1 MGVSER
7 RIRER
12 LDARQ
17 SILATARELF
27 LLKGFEATTIRNI
40 AEKIEYSPSTIYQH
54 FKDKNEIFY
63 TLHTESFIEL
73 VKQMKRSDLHEN
85 PLEQLIALGKIY
97 IQFAEDNPE
106 LYDLMFIME
115 APIDFLNLLDETQW
129 IEGKTAFDYLKSV
142 ISACIDKGLIKETDV
157 DSLAYLIW
165 STVHGMVTLSF
176 SKRGLRI
183 GLSNPETIIDR
194 TFNIFSKL
202 LLGLKRQVNIR
213 TGASLSS

>member
-12 LDARQ
+12 LDTRQ

-63 TLHTESFIEL
+63 TLHTESFLEL

-142 ISACIDKGLIKETDV
+142 ISACINKGLIKETDV

-165 STVHGMVTLSF
+165 STVHGMVTLSIR
-176 SKRGLRI
+176 KRGLRI
-183 GLSNPETIIDR
+183 GLSNPETIIER

-202 LLGLKRQVNIR
+202 LVK
-213 TGASLSS
+213 S

>member
-63 TLHTESFIEL
+63 TIHSEAFAEL
-73 VKQMKRSDLHEN
+73 VRYLNASEMHKN
-85 PLEQLIALGKIY
+85 PMDQLIALGQIY
-97 IQFAEDNPE
+97 IQFALENPE

-115 APIDFLNLLDETQW
+115 APIDFLDYLEDANWT
-129 IEGKTAFDYLKSV
+129 EGKMAFDYLKSV
-142 ISACIDKGLIKETDV
+142 IANCIQQGLIKETDLE
-157 DSLAYLIW
+157 SLSYLIW
-165 STVHGMVTLSF
+165 STVHGLVTISIR
-176 SKRGLRI
+176 KRGLKI
-183 GLSNPETIIDR
+183 GLSDPDTIIQR
-194 TFNIFSKL
+194 SFAIFSHL
-202 LLGLKRQVNIR
+202 LVK
-213 TGASLSS
+213 S

>member
-12 LDARQ
+12 LDTRQ

-63 TLHTESFIEL
+63 TIHSEAFAEL
-73 VKQMKRSDLHEN
+73 VRYLNASEMHKN
-85 PLEQLIALGKIY
+85 PMDQLIALGQIY
-97 IQFAEDNPE
+97 IQFALENPE

-115 APIDFLNLLDETQW
+115 APIDFLNYLEDANW
-129 IEGKTAFDYLKSV
+129 IEGKMAFDYLKSV
-142 ISACIDKGLIKETDV
+142 IANCIQQGLIKETDLE
-157 DSLAYLIW
+157 SLSYLIW
-165 STVHGMVTLSF
+165 STVHGLVTISIR
-176 SKRGLRI
+176 KRGLKI
-183 GLSNPETIIDR
+183 GLSDPDTIIQR
-194 TFNIFSKL
+194 SFTIFSHL
-202 LLGLKRQVNIR
+202 LVK
-213 TGASLSS
+213 S

>member
-12 LDARQ
+12 LDTRQ

-63 TLHTESFIEL
+63 TLHTESFLEL
-73 VKQMKRSDLHEN
+73 VKQMKRSELHEN

-115 APIDFLNLLDETQW
+115 APIDFLQILDETHW

-157 DSLAYLIW
+157 ESLSYLVW
-165 STVHGMVTLSF
+165 STVHGMVTLSIR
-176 SKRGLRI
+176 KRGLRI
-183 GLSNPETIIDR
+183 GLSNPETIIHR

-202 LLGLKRQVNIR
+202 LVK
-213 TGASLSS
+213 S

>member
-12 LDARQ
+12 LDTRQ
-17 SILATARELF
+17 SILATARALF

-63 TLHTESFIEL
+63 TLHTESFLEL
-73 VKQMKRSDLHEN
+73 VKQMKRSELHEN
-85 PLEQLIALGKIY
+85 PLEQLISLGKIY

-165 STVHGMVTLSF
+165 STVHGMVTLSIR
-176 SKRGLRI
+176 KRGLRI
-183 GLSNPETIIDR
+183 GLSNPETIIER

-202 LLGLKRQVNIR
+202 LVK
-213 TGASLSS
+213 S

>member
-63 TLHTESFIEL
+63 TIHSEAFAEL
-73 VKQMKRSDLHEN
+73 VRYLNASEMHKN
-85 PLEQLIALGKIY
+85 PMDQLIALGHIY
-97 IQFAEDNPE
+97 IQFALENPE

-115 APIDFLNLLDETQW
+115 APIDFLNYLEDANW
-129 IEGKTAFDYLKSV
+129 IEGKMAFDYLKSV
-142 ISACIDKGLIKETDV
+142 IANCIQQGLIKETDLE
-157 DSLAYLIW
+157 SLSYLIW
-165 STVHGMVTLSF
+165 STVHGLVTISIRK
-176 SKRGLRI
+176 SGLKI
-183 GLSNPETIIDR
+183 GLSDPDTIIQR
-194 TFNIFSKL
+194 SFAIFSHL
-202 LLGLKRQVNIR
+202 LVK
-213 TGASLSS
+213 S

>member
-12 LDARQ
+12 LDTRQ

-63 TLHTESFIEL
+63 TLHTESFLEL
-73 VKQMKRSDLHEN
+73 VKQMKRSELHEN

-115 APIDFLNLLDETQW
+115 APIDFLQILDETHW

-142 ISACIDKGLIKETDV
+142 ISACIEKGLIKETDV
-157 DSLAYLIW
+157 ESLSYLVW
-165 STVHGMVTLSF
+165 STVHGMVTLSL

-183 GLSNPETIIDR
+183 GLSNPETIIHR

-202 LLGLKRQVNIR
+202 LVK
-213 TGASLSS
+213 S

>member
-12 LDARQ
+12 LDTRQ

-63 TLHTESFIEL
+63 TIHSEAFAEL
-73 VKQMKRSDLHEN
+73 VRYLNASEMHKN
-85 PLEQLIALGKIY
+85 PMDQLIALGQIY
-97 IQFAEDNPE
+97 IQFALENPE

-115 APIDFLNLLDETQW
+115 APIDFLNYLEDANW
-129 IEGKTAFDYLKSV
+129 IEGKMAFDYLKSV
-142 ISACIDKGLIKETDV
+142 IANCIQQGLIKETDLE
-157 DSLAYLIW
+157 SLSYLIW
-165 STVHGMVTLSF
+165 SIVHGLVTISIR
-176 SKRGLRI
+176 KRGLKI
-183 GLSNPETIIDR
+183 GLSDPDTIIQR
-194 TFNIFSKL
+194 SFAIFSHL
-202 LLGLKRQVNIR
+202 LVK
-213 TGASLSS
+213 S

>member
-12 LDARQ
+12 LDTRQ

-63 TLHTESFIEL
+63 TIHSEAFAEL
-73 VKQMKRSDLHEN
+73 VRYLNASEMHKN
-85 PLEQLIALGKIY
+85 PMDQLIALGQIY
-97 IQFAEDNPE
+97 IQFALENPE

-115 APIDFLNLLDETQW
+115 APIDFLNYLEDANW
-129 IEGKTAFDYLKSV
+129 IEGKMAFDYLKSV
-142 ISACIDKGLIKETDV
+142 IANCIQQDLIKETDLE
-157 DSLAYLIW
+157 SLSYLIW
-165 STVHGMVTLSF
+165 STVHGLVTISIR
-176 SKRGLRI
+176 KRGLKI
-183 GLSNPETIIDR
+183 GLSDPDTIIQR
-194 TFNIFSKL
+194 SFAIFSHL
-202 LLGLKRQVNIR
+202 LVK
-213 TGASLSS
+213 S

>member
-63 TLHTESFIEL
+63 TIHSEAFAEL
-73 VKQMKRSDLHEN
+73 VRYLNASEMHKN
-85 PLEQLIALGKIY
+85 PMDQLIALGQIY
-97 IQFAEDNPE
+97 IQFALENPE

-115 APIDFLNLLDETQW
+115 APIDFLNYLEDTNW
-129 IEGKTAFDYLKSV
+129 IEGKMAFDYLKSV
-142 ISACIDKGLIKETDV
+142 IANCIQQGLIKETDLE
-157 DSLAYLIW
+157 SLSYLIW
-165 STVHGMVTLSF
+165 STVHGLVTISIR
-176 SKRGLRI
+176 KRGLKI
-183 GLSNPETIIDR
+183 GLSDPDTIIQR
-194 TFNIFSKL
+194 SFAIFSHL
-202 LLGLKRQVNIR
+202 LVK
-213 TGASLSS
+213 S

>member
-63 TLHTESFIEL
+63 TIHSEAFAEL
-73 VKQMKRSDLHEN
+73 VRYLNASEMHKN
-85 PLEQLIALGKIY
+85 PMDQLIALGQIY
-97 IQFAEDNPE
+97 IQFALENPE

-115 APIDFLNLLDETQW
+115 APIDFLNYLEDANW
-129 IEGKTAFDYLKSV
+129 IEGKMAFDYLKSV
-142 ISACIDKGLIKETDV
+142 IANCIQQGLIKESDLE
-157 DSLAYLIW
+157 SLSYLIW
-165 STVHGMVTLSF
+165 STVHGLVTISIR
-176 SKRGLRI
+176 KRGLKI
-183 GLSNPETIIDR
+183 GLSDPDTIIQR
-194 TFNIFSKL
+194 SFTIFSHL
-202 LLGLKRQVNIR
+202 LVK
-213 TGASLSS
+213 S

>member
-12 LDARQ
+12 LDTRQ

-63 TLHTESFIEL
+63 TIHSEAFAEL
-73 VKQMKRSDLHEN
+73 VRYLNASEMHKN
-85 PLEQLIALGKIY
+85 PMDQLIALGQIY
-97 IQFAEDNPE
+97 IQFALENPE

-115 APIDFLNLLDETQW
+115 APIDFLNYLEDANWT
-129 IEGKTAFDYLKSV
+129 EGKMAFDYLKSV
-142 ISACIDKGLIKETDV
+142 IANCIQQGLLKETDLE
-157 DSLAYLIW
+157 SLSYLIW
-165 STVHGMVTLSF
+165 STVHGLVTISIR
-176 SKRGLRI
+176 KRGLKI
-183 GLSNPETIIDR
+183 GLSDPDTIIQR
-194 TFNIFSKL
+194 SFAIFSHL
-202 LLGLKRQVNIR
+202 LVK
-213 TGASLSS
+213 S

>member
-63 TLHTESFIEL
+63 TIHSEAFAEL
-73 VKQMKRSDLHEN
+73 VRYLNASEMHKN
-85 PLEQLIALGKIY
+85 PMDQLIALGQIY
-97 IQFAEDNPE
+97 IQFALENPE

-115 APIDFLNLLDETQW
+115 APIDFLNYLEDANW
-129 IEGKTAFDYLKSV
+129 IEGKMAFDYLKSV
-142 ISACIDKGLIKETDV
+142 IANCIQQGLIKESDLE
-157 DSLAYLIW
+157 SLSYLIW
-165 STVHGMVTLSF
+165 STVHGLVTISIR
-176 SKRGLRI
+176 KRGLKI
-183 GLSNPETIIDR
+183 GLSEPDTIIQR
-194 TFNIFSKL
+194 SFAIFSHL
-202 LLGLKRQVNIR
+202 LVK
-213 TGASLSS
+213 S

>member
-12 LDARQ
+12 LDTRQ
-17 SILATARELF
+17 SILATARALF

-63 TLHTESFIEL
+63 TLHTESFLEL
-73 VKQMKRSDLHEN
+73 VKQMKRSELHEN

-165 STVHGMVTLSF
+165 STVHGMVTISIR
-176 SKRGLRI
+176 KRGLRI
-183 GLSNPETIIDR
+183 GLSNPETIIER

-202 LLGLKRQVNIR
+202 LVK
-213 TGASLSS
+213 S

>member
-12 LDARQ
+12 LDTRQ

-63 TLHTESFIEL
+63 TIHSESFAEL
-73 VKQMKRSDLHEN
+73 VRYLNASEMHKN
-85 PLEQLIALGKIY
+85 PMDQLIALGQIY
-97 IQFAEDNPE
+97 IQFALENPE

-115 APIDFLNLLDETQW
+115 APIDFLNYLEDANW
-129 IEGKTAFDYLKSV
+129 IEGKMAFDYLKSV
-142 ISACIDKGLIKETDV
+142 IANCIQQGLIKESDLE
-157 DSLAYLIW
+157 SLSYLIW
-165 STVHGMVTLSF
+165 STVHGLVTISIR
-176 SKRGLRI
+176 KRGLKI
-183 GLSNPETIIDR
+183 GLSDPDTIIQR
-194 TFNIFSKL
+194 SFAIFSHVLVK
-202 LLGLKRQVNIR
+202 
-213 TGASLSS
+213 S

>member
-12 LDARQ
+12 LDTRQ

-63 TLHTESFIEL
+63 TIHSEAFAEL
-73 VKQMKRSDLHEN
+73 VRYLNASEMHKN
-85 PLEQLIALGKIY
+85 PMDQLIALGQIY
-97 IQFAEDNPE
+97 IQFALENPE

-115 APIDFLNLLDETQW
+115 APIDFLNYLEDANWT
-129 IEGKTAFDYLKSV
+129 EGKMAFDYLKSV
-142 ISACIDKGLIKETDV
+142 IANCIQQGLLKETDLE
-157 DSLAYLIW
+157 SLSYLIW
-165 STVHGMVTLSF
+165 STVHGLVTISIR
-176 SKRGLRI
+176 KRGLKI
-183 GLSNPETIIDR
+183 GLSDADTIIQR
-194 TFNIFSKL
+194 SFAIFSHL
-202 LLGLKRQVNIR
+202 LVK
-213 TGASLSS
+213 S

>member
-12 LDARQ
+12 LDTRQ

-63 TLHTESFIEL
+63 TIHSESFAEL
-73 VKQMKRSDLHEN
+73 VRYLNASEMHKN
-85 PLEQLIALGKIY
+85 PMDQLIALGQIY
-97 IQFAEDNPE
+97 IQFALENPE

-115 APIDFLNLLDETQW
+115 APIDFLDYLEDANWT
-129 IEGKTAFDYLKSV
+129 EGKMAFDYLKSV
-142 ISACIDKGLIKETDV
+142 IANCIQQGLIKETDLE
-157 DSLAYLIW
+157 SLSYLIW
-165 STVHGMVTLSF
+165 STVHGLVTISIR
-176 SKRGLRI
+176 KRGLKI
-183 GLSNPETIIDR
+183 GLSDPDTIIQR
-194 TFNIFSKL
+194 SFAIFSHL
-202 LLGLKRQVNIR
+202 LVK
-213 TGASLSS
+213 S

>member
-12 LDARQ
+12 LDTRQ

-63 TLHTESFIEL
+63 TIHSEAFAEL
-73 VKQMKRSDLHEN
+73 VRYLNASEMHKN
-85 PLEQLIALGKIY
+85 PMDQLIALGQIY
-97 IQFAEDNPE
+97 IQFALENPE

-115 APIDFLNLLDETQW
+115 APIDFLNYLEDANW
-129 IEGKTAFDYLKSV
+129 IEGKMAFDYLKSV
-142 ISACIDKGLIKETDV
+142 IANCIQQGLVKETDLE
-157 DSLAYLIW
+157 SLSYLIW
-165 STVHGMVTLSF
+165 STVHGLVTISIR
-176 SKRGLRI
+176 KRGLKI
-183 GLSNPETIIDR
+183 GLSDPDTIIQR
-194 TFNIFSKL
+194 SFAIFSHL
-202 LLGLKRQVNIR
+202 LVK
-213 TGASLSS
+213 S

>member
-12 LDARQ
+12 LDTRQ

-63 TLHTESFIEL
+63 TIHSEAFAEL
-73 VKQMKRSDLHEN
+73 VRYLNASEMHKN
-85 PLEQLIALGKIY
+85 PMDQLISLGQIY
-97 IQFAEDNPE
+97 VQFALENPE

-115 APIDFLNLLDETQW
+115 APIDFLNYLEDANWT
-129 IEGKTAFDYLKSV
+129 EGKMAFDYLKSV
-142 ISACIDKGLIKETDV
+142 IANCIQQGLIKETDLE
-157 DSLAYLIW
+157 SLSYLIW
-165 STVHGMVTLSF
+165 STVHGLVTISIR
-176 SKRGLRI
+176 KRGLKI
-183 GLSNPETIIDR
+183 GLSDPDTIIQR
-194 TFNIFSKL
+194 SFAIFSHL
-202 LLGLKRQVNIR
+202 LVK
-213 TGASLSS
+213 S

>member
-12 LDARQ
+12 LDTRQ

-54 FKDKNEIFY
+54 YKDKNEIFY
-63 TLHTESFIEL
+63 TLHTESFLEL

-142 ISACIDKGLIKETDV
+142 ISACINKGLIKETDV

-165 STVHGMVTLSF
+165 STVHGMVTLSIR
-176 SKRGLRI
+176 KRGLRI
-183 GLSNPETIIDR
+183 GLSNPETIIER

-202 LLGLKRQVNIR
+202 LVK
-213 TGASLSS
+213 S